1 MAFREMAQNQS
12 RHRLAKVEVEK
23 KGPAASLRDKK
34 LLVGVAGRMGKLH
47 TLFAAQKA
55 TVAPEH
61 ETFSVVHGFGEDVE
75 VDVYGTETRH
85 PSKDALKLA
94 ERIYLASLSGDVDGL
109 SAALSPII
117 AQAEAAEA
125 AKVAADEAARAAE
138 AAAAAAQAAAEAAAA
153 KGKKGAP
160 PPPPP
165 AESVPPIAVE
175 VPPMPDWRVVD
186 VRGLEPLALA
196 CARGHAEAA
205 KMLLKARA
213 SVDAAAHS
221 CGRTALHR
229 AVEGGHLAT
238 VMTLLDGKA
247 DPTLGARNGV
257 CALQAA
263 AARGHLEI
271 VSLLLSLTV
280 PVPPPT
286 LEEIAAAEASAA
298 AAAKGAK
305 GAPPPEPPPPPPPP
319 KKVCRVDQPDHS
331 GLTPLMVA
339 AKGGYS
345 TVLKALLD
353 GGADPSVTDINGW
366 GAVHHACRSGHRE
379 VALSLARAGADV
391 GPTKGGRKLAS
402 LDARI
407 AADVEALLAS
417 SPPVA
422 ARTQRPMTAPP

>member
-153 KGKKGAP
+153 KGP
-160 PPPPP
+160 L
-165 AESVPPIAVE
+165 SVANGPFAV
-175 VPPMPDWRVVD
+175 
-186 VRGLEPLALA
+186 GTLI
-196 CARGHAEAA
+196 GT
-205 KMLLKARA
+205 
-213 SVDAAAHS
+213 
-221 CGRTALHR
+221 GR
-229 AVEGGHLAT
+229 
-238 VMTLLDGKA
+238 
-247 DPTLGARNGV
+247 
-257 CALQAA
+257 
-263 AARGHLEI
+263 
-271 VSLLLSLTV
+271 
-280 PVPPPT
+280 
-286 LEEIAAAEASAA
+286 
-298 AAAKGAK
+298 
-305 GAPPPEPPPPPPPP
+305 
-319 KKVCRVDQPDHS
+319 
-331 GLTPLMVA
+331 
-339 AKGGYS
+339 
-345 TVLKALLD
+345 D
-353 GGADPSVTDINGW
+353 GGACAV
-366 GAVHHACRSGHRE
+366 GA
-379 VALSLARAGADV
+379 
-391 GPTKGGRKLAS
+391 
-402 LDARI
+402 
-407 AADVEALLAS
+407 
-417 SPPVA
+417 
-422 ARTQRPMTAPP
+422 